1 MRSYWENDIYKIVDS
16 KREDSLVYKVQP
28 EKSQDEKKRRAIHR
42 NMPLPCEAILEDPKG
57 FHLKKEKHKPK
68 QVASHNFADNAS
80 DTESSENKFQWLTA
94 I

>member
-1 MRSYWENDIYKIVDS
+1 MDC
-16 KREDSLVYKVQP
+16 KRKDNLVYKIQP
-28 EKSQDEKKRRAIHR
+28 EKNQDEKKRRAVYR

-68 QVASHNFADNAS
+68 QVASHKFADNAS
-80 DTESSENKFQWLTA
+80 EIKNSENKFQWLTA

>member
-1 MRSYWENDIYKIVDS
+1 MDC
-16 KREDSLVYKVQP
+16 KRKDNLVYKIQP
-28 EKSQDEKKRRAIHR
+28 KKNQDEKKRRAVYR

-68 QVASHNFADNAS
+68 QVASHKFADNAS
-80 DTESSENKFQWLTA
+80 ETKSSENKFQWLTA